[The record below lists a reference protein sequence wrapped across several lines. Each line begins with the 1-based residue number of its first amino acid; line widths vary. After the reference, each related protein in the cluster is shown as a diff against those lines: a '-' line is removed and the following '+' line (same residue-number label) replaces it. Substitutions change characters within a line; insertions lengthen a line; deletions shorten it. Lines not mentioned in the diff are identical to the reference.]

1 MKRDKGA
8 GGGSPNRNVY
18 LDTRREWNERYG
30 SYISQ
35 ARNWRLV
42 AIGSLCVSGIACGG
56 LAYVA
61 SQSKITP
68 YVVQVNGL
76 GDAVP
81 VAIADR
87 AAMPDAR
94 IIRAQLAR
102 WVTNCRSVYF
112 DAAAERQAIDQCYN
126 MINRRAPGFQTVAD
140 YHRAN
145 EPFTRAQSESV
156 TIQVETVLPL
166 TNDSWRIEWREE
178 VRGRDGNVSSRAN
191 WQAVVG
197 VQVIPPT
204 DERQV
209 LVNPMGVF
217 VNAVSWSQRI

>member
-1 MKRDKGA
+1 MKRQKGQ
-8 GGGSPNRNVY
+8 GGVVDRNPY
-18 LDTRREWNERYG
+18 LDGRRELNERYG
-30 SYISQ
+30 GYIAQ

-42 AIGSLCVSGIACGG
+42 AIGSLFVSALAVGG
-56 LAYVA
+56 LAYTA
-61 SQSKITP
+61 GQSKVTP
-68 YVVQVNGL
+68 YIVEVNGL

-87 AAMPDAR
+87 AARPDAR

-102 WVTNCRSVYF
+102 WATNCRSVYL
-112 DAAAERQAIDQCYN
+112 DAAAERQAIDQCYA
-126 MINRRAPGFQTVAD
+126 MINRRGPAFQTATD

-156 TIQVETVLPL
+156 TVQVETVLPISAE
-166 TNDSWRIEWREE
+166 SWRVEWREE
-178 VRGRDGNVSSRAN
+178 VRGRDGNVSSRTN

-197 VQVIPPT
+197 ITVIPPT

-217 VNAVSWSQRI
+217 VNAVSWSQRV

>member
-1 MKRDKGA
+1 MKRQDGR
-8 GGGSPNRNVY
+8 GGPVDRNVY

-30 SYISQ
+30 GYI
-35 ARNWRLV
+35 ARARTWRLV
-42 AIGSLCVSGIACGG
+42 AIGSLSVSALAVGG
-56 LAYVA
+56 LAWVA
-61 SQSKITP
+61 GQSKVTP
-68 YVVQVNGL
+68 YIVEVNGL

-87 AAMPDAR
+87 AARPDAR

-102 WVTNCRSVYF
+102 WATNCRSVYL
-112 DAAAERQAIDQCYN
+112 DATAERQAIEQCYA
-126 MINRRAPGFQTVAD
+126 MINRRGPAFQTATD

-156 TIQVETVLPL
+156 TVQVETVLPISE
-166 TNDSWRIEWREE
+166 DSWRIEWREE
-178 VRGRDGNVSSRAN
+178 VRGRDGNVSSRTN

-197 VQVIPPT
+197 ITVIPPT

-217 VNAVSWSQRI
+217 VNSVSWSQRV

>member
-1 MKRDKGA
+1 MKQRKVQ
-8 GGGSPNRNVY
+8 GGTGDRNVY

-30 SYISQ
+30 GYIAQ
-35 ARNWRLV
+35 ARNWRLIAV
-42 AIGSLCVSGIACGG
+42 GSLAVSAMSVGG
-56 LAYVA
+56 LAWVA
-61 SQSKITP
+61 GQSKVSP
-68 YVVQVNGL
+68 YIVEVNGL

-87 AAMPDAR
+87 AARPDAR

-102 WVTNCRSVYF
+102 WMNNCRTVYL
-112 DAAAERQAIDQCYN
+112 DASAERQAIDQCYA
-126 MINRRAPGFQTVAD
+126 MINRRGPAFQTATD

-156 TIQVETVLPL
+156 TIQVETVLPISE
-166 TNDSWRIEWREE
+166 DSWRVEWREE
-178 VRGRDGNVSSRAN
+178 VRGRDGTVSSRTN

-197 VQVIPPT
+197 ITVIPPT

-217 VNAVSWSQRI
+217 VNSVSWSQRV

>member
-8 GGGSPNRNVY
+8 GGATNRNVY

-30 SYISQ
+30 SYIAQ

-42 AIGSLCVSGIACGG
+42 AIGSLCVSAIACGG

-61 SQSKITP
+61 GQSKITP
-68 YVVQVNGL
+68 YIVEVNGL

-87 AAMPDAR
+87 AARPDAR
-94 IIRAQLAR
+94 IIRAQLAS
-102 WVTNCRSVYF
+102 WATNCRSVYF
-112 DAAAERQAIDQCYN
+112 DANAERQAINNCYA
-126 MINRRAPGFQTVAD
+126 MINRRGPGFQTVAD

-156 TIQVETVLPL
+156 TVQVETVLPL
-166 TNDSWRIEWREE
+166 TEDSWRVEWREE
-178 VRGRDGNVSSRAN
+178 VRGRDGNVSSRTN
-191 WQAVVG
+191 WQAVVA

-217 VNAVSWSQRI
+217 VNSVSWSQRV